1 MSKATQ
7 FKDCA
12 TSQNPNESEKDDPK
26 PSHGVRTHRSRFNSF
41 QNLEQNEMAF
51 PASGG
56 LRYGSARCPPAA
68 PDGGYA
74 AEPRSDRRRFGG
86 FSEKPPE
93 KMGTHHG
100 DKAGDFP
107 KMSPA
112 RVLVPPLITHKSS
125 LPHHHR
131 HWSFVGCAS
140 RPLGL

>member
-1 MSKATQ
+1 
-7 FKDCA
+7 
-12 TSQNPNESEKDDPK
+12 
-26 PSHGVRTHRSRFNSF
+26 
-41 QNLEQNEMAF
+41 MAF

-100 DKAGDFP
+100 DKAGDFT
-107 KMSPA
+107 KMSNLSGFESEQPVPNYRSHLYTGKTNLTIRDRTRTDA
-112 RVLVPPLITHKSS
+112 RPRAIYMVEAQSAHT
-125 LPHHHR
+125 
-131 HWSFVGCAS
+131 
-140 RPLGL
+140 